1 MVPQVLVSDPSRLI
15 AKQLVQALYG
25 VYAADQMLDASEILA
40 FMYDVLDS
48 LAYSLDGPR
57 LFRSVYQV
65 SWQHF
70 RHTICQGMELAGY
83 MEEARIHACA
93 GKQMCMHL
101 V

>member
-1 MVPQVLVSDPSRLI
+1 MVCI
-15 AKQLVQALYG
+15 AAG
-25 VYAADQMLDASEILA
+25 QMLDASEILA

-83 MEEARIHACA
+83 MEEARIHAYA
-93 GKQMCMHL
+93 
-101 V
+101 

>member
-40 FMYDVLDS
+40 LMYEALDNLACS
-48 LAYSLDGPR
+48 LSRPQ
-57 LFRSVYQV
+57 LFRSDYQV
-65 SWQHF
+65 SWHHF
-70 RHTICQGMELAGY
+70 MHTICQGMVPAGY